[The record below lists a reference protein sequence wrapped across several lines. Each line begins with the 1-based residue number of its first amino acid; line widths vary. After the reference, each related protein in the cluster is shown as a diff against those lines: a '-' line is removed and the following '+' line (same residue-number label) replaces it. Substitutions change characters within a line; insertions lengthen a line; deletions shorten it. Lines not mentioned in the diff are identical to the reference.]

1 MGGDKDRFG
10 GLNDDG
16 LAFQLSSEALQFD
29 ILGDDQVTKCIC
41 QTICSGTNWQYVGT
55 VRRVVG
61 GQNHEMV
68 TGCQWGLNGEMVG
81 LIGSILLNPTHAEGE
96 TASSRDLPGR
106 RVILLSQV
114 NKCNPTHI

>member
-29 ILGDDQVTKCIC
+29 FLGDDQVTKCIC

-55 VRRVVG
+55 VRHVVG
-61 GQNHEMV
+61 GQNREMV

-81 LIGSILLNPTHAEGE
+81 LIGSMIGMKN
-96 TASSRDLPGR
+96 R
-106 RVILLSQV
+106 
-114 NKCNPTHI
+114 K

>member
-41 QTICSGTNWQYVGT
+41 QTICSGTYWQYVGT

-61 GQNHEMV
+61 GQNGEMV
-68 TGCQWGLNGEMVG
+68 TGSVG
-81 LIGSILLNPTHAEGE
+81 TKWRDGGTNWQYVFIIGSMFFI
-96 TASSRDLPGR
+96 
-106 RVILLSQV
+106 
-114 NKCNPTHI
+114 

>member
-55 VRRVVG
+55 VRCVVG
-61 GQNHEMV
+61 GQIKIK
-68 TGCQWGLNGEMVG
+68 TKCAWGQGTVR
-81 LIGSILLNPTHAEGE
+81 SLLGVY
-96 TASSRDLPGR
+96 L
-106 RVILLSQV
+106 Q
-114 NKCNPTHI
+114 

>member
-16 LAFQLSSEALQFD
+16 LAFQLSSEASQFD

-41 QTICSGTNWQYVGT
+41 QMICSGTNWQYVGT
-55 VRRVVG
+55 VRHVVG

-68 TGCQWGLNGEMVG
+68 TGCQWGLIVEMVG
-81 LIGSILLNPTHAEGE
+81 LIGSILLNPIHAEAVSPSAFVGF
-96 TASSRDLPGR
+96 SSILP
-106 RVILLSQV
+106 IS
-114 NKCNPTHI
+114 PTFLPISPH